1 MPQRTVAIR
10 ARYLNCFS
18 VERTVSFF
26 KRGSASS
33 HCPFPARSMARSRG
47 VALDADDA
55 FAEACEK
62 AGAATMNSQV
72 ASTNT
77 KRGNLGENSMESST
91 DGKPNPPDSCQYK
104 STTWVTSFESIAKS
118 SGSLLAPN

>member
-18 VERTVSFF
+18 VDAVSLNK

-47 VALDADDA
+47 LSLEAADA
-55 FAEACEK
+55 FAGAWEK
-62 AGAATMNSQV
+62 AGMVTMSSQAV
-72 ASTNT
+72 STNT
-77 KRGNLGENSMESST
+77 KRGDLGENSMESSI
-91 DGKPNPPDSCQYK
+91 DGKADPPDSCQYK
-104 STTWVTSFESIAKS
+104 STTRVTSFESIAR
-118 SGSLLAPN
+118 

>member
-18 VERTVSFF
+18 VERTVSLF

-47 VALDADDA
+47 PALEADDA
-55 FAEACEK
+55 FAGACEK
-62 AGAATMNSQV
+62 AGTAIMNSQA

-77 KRGNLGENSMESST
+77 KRGNLGENSMESSI
-91 DGKPNPPDSCQYK
+91 DGKPDPPDSCQYK
-104 STTWVTSFESIAKS
+104 STTRVTLTFPPFSAHRGI
-118 SGSLLAPN
+118 